1 MAIHARATNCVL
13 ASNDMIMAPH
23 TNTPNVDTTG
33 TNGTLNGR
41 GTPGCFILIIH
52 TPIQTNTNANKVPI
66 LVRSPV
72 MSPGNKVAKPPTK
85 RNNIQFDLNGVLN
98 FLCKSENAHGKRPCG
113 DIE

>member
-13 ASNDMIMAPH
+13 VSNDMIIAPH
-23 TNTPNVDTTG
+23 TNTPNVETTG

-41 GTPGCFILIIH
+41 GTPGCFTLIIQ

-72 MSPGNKVAKPPTK
+72 MSPGNKVAKPPTNK
-85 RNNIQFDLNGVLN
+85 NNIQLDLNGVLN
-98 FLCKSENAHGKRPCG
+98 FLCKSENAPGKRPS
-113 DIE
+113 